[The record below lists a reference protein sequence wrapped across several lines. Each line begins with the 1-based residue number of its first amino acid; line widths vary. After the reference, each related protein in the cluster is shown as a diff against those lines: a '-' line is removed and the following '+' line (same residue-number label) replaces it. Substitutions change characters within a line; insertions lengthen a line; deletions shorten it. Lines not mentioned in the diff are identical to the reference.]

1 MNVEPVIIPI
11 PPTEQPR
18 SHKQVAMQRAYARMA
33 LRECARRC
41 DAPLDGWLKDDR
53 DVPMPNEGFFWS
65 ISHKQRYAVAVI
77 AEEPVG
83 IDVEL
88 IAPRPRELHD
98 ALASCDEWERIGDRS
113 WGSFFRLWTA
123 KEAVLKANGLGIGA
137 FDRCRLAEVVDDRH
151 LVLAMPERKW
161 HVEQFEHDGHLT
173 SVTCGSA
180 PVEWRVFDVGD
191 AGLNGRG
198 TPSRIRAYIRQKCG
212 HRFETG
218 ATHG

>member
-11 PPTEQPR
+11 PPTKQPR
-18 SHKQVAMQRAYARMA
+18 SPKQVSMQRAYARMA

-88 IAPRPRELHD
+88 IAPRSRELHD
-98 ALASCDEWERIGDRS
+98 ALASGDEWERIGDRS
-113 WGSFFRLWTA
+113 WRSFFRMWTA

-137 FDRCRLAEVVDDRH
+137 FDRCRLTEVVDDRH
-151 LVLAMPERKW
+151 LALAMLERKW
-161 HVEQFEHDGHLT
+161 HVEQFEHDGHLFAVTAPTAPLSWLVIKRGDCDLQQAELQAALSGT
-173 SVTCGSA
+173 S
-180 PVEWRVFDVGD
+180 
-191 AGLNGRG
+191 L
-198 TPSRIRAYIRQKCG
+198 
-212 HRFETG
+212 
-218 ATHG
+218 